1 MHRDKKVY
9 FELNKNPK
17 ASCFVSA
24 GFKKLELT
32 NFLDNELIKMITMEQ
47 KLTTSNFFNLNFCLK
62 RQLINYFSYKCA

>member
-32 NFLDNELIKMITMEQ
+32 NFLDNELA
-47 KLTTSNFFNLNFCLK
+47 TSNFCLK

>member
-32 NFLDNELIKMITMEQ
+32 NFLDNELA
-47 KLTTSNFFNLNFCLK
+47 TSNFFNLNFCLK

>member
-9 FELNKNPK
+9 FEPNKNPK

-32 NFLDNELIKMITMEQ
+32 NFLDNELA
-47 KLTTSNFFNLNFCLK
+47 TSNFFNLNFCLK

>member
-9 FELNKNPK
+9 FEPNKNPK

-32 NFLDNELIKMITMEQ
+32 NFLDN
-47 KLTTSNFFNLNFCLK
+47 
-62 RQLINYFSYKCA
+62 